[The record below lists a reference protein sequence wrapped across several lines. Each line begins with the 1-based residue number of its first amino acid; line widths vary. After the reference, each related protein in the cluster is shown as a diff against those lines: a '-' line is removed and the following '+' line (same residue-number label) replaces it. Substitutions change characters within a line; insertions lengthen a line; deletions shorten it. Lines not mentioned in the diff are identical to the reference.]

1 MCEHHDH
8 SDSSGVGDF
17 EIQDVAG
24 ATLTLVGA
32 LVERY
37 IGDDYCDPLM
47 YKALQ
52 ASRLLA
58 TRLAELAD
66 EQGDTDTAEQ
76 ARELVTSF
84 EVTLIEAGEVMNE
97 IIERHDLPVL
107 KNTFEVNREH
117 PKFMERLGEE

>member
-8 SDSSGVGDF
+8 SDSSGVEDF

-37 IGDDYCDPLM
+37 IDDEYCDPLM

-58 TRLAELAD
+58 TRLAELAQ
-66 EQGDTDTAEQ
+66 ENGDTGTEEQ

-84 EVTLIEAGEVMNE
+84 EVTIIEAGELMNE

-107 KNTFEVNREH
+107 KNTFEVNRNH
-117 PKFMERLGEE
+117 PKFVERLGEE